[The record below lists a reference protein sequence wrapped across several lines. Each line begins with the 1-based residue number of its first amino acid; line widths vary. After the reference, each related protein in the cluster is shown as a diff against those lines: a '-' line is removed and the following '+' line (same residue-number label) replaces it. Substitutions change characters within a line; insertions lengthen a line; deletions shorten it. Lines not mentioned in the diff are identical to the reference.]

1 MQPDPPPCLG
11 VPYAASRRR
20 RKLSGAVVGEL
31 EAERL
36 GGVGL
41 SSDDVTFWADE
52 ESLKSPE
59 LLVEG
64 GDAA

>member
-1 MQPDPPPCLG
+1 MPG

-31 EAERL
+31 GGERL

-41 SSDDVTFWADE
+41 SSDDLTFWLDA
-52 ESLKSPE
+52 ESLAKSPS
-59 LLVEG
+59 LFVEG
-64 GDAA
+64 GVA